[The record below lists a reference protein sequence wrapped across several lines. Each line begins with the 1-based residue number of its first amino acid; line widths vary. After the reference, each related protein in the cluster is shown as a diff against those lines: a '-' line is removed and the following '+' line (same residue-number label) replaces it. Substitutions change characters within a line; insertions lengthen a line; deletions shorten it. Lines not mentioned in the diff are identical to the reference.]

1 MNKSVMTAI
10 FATGL
15 AAAGWVGW
23 GFIGHSPLALAMT
36 VMIAATYLLGA
47 WELMRYRAATASL
60 TRALDAHQEPP
71 ALEAWLEGA
80 QEHKGS
86 WWTDWS
92 NWLQAHAGKQIAAPK
107 TYGKGAKFKA
117 IEPAPGRYVKQK
129 A

>member
-60 TRALDAHQEPP
+60 TRALEAHQEPR
-71 ALEAWLEGA
+71 ALDAWLESLDPA
-80 QEHKGS
+80 LRHPVRQR
-86 WWTDWS
+86 
-92 NWLQAHAGKQIAAPK
+92 
-107 TYGKGAKFKA
+107 
-117 IEPAPGRYVKQK
+117 IEGERVALPGPALTPYLVGLLVMLGMLLSLIHI
-129 A
+129 

>member
-47 WELMRYRAATASL
+47 WELMRYRTATASL

-71 ALEAWLEGA
+71 ALEAWLEA
-80 QEHKGS
+80 
-86 WWTDWS
+86 WTRHYATRFGNASKAREWPC
-92 NWLQAHAGKQIAAPK
+92 QAPRSHP
-107 TYGKGAKFKA
+107 TW
-117 IEPAPGRYVKQK
+117 
-129 A
+129 

>member
-47 WELMRYRAATASL
+47 WELMRYRTATASL
-60 TRALDAHQEPP
+60 TRALQSRQEPP
-71 ALEAWLEGA
+71 ALEAWLESIR
-80 QEHKGS
+80 KG
-86 WWTDWS
+86 
-92 NWLQAHAGKQIAAPK
+92 KAP
-107 TYGKGAKFKA
+107 
-117 IEPAPGRYVKQK
+117 
-129 A
+129 